1 MNRTESGGLLGGG
14 IEESVQA
21 LLEPYLL
28 CFCLTAP
35 CRMQDLSSPSRNQ
48 TGVPC
53 IGSLES

>member
-28 CFCLTAP
+28 CFCFFDCA
-35 CRMQDLSSPSRNQ
+35 MQDA
-48 TGVPC
+48 
-53 IGSLES
+53 GS